1 MATEPKEMIEELLKL
16 MGFDDVKV
24 VEKDFD
30 AGMLLDIETDEA
42 GRLIG
47 RQGATLAD
55 MQYLLNRL
63 LFRADTEAP
72 KVTLDVGGYRTKA
85 REALVEKAREAA
97 EKVKT
102 LGDIVELEP
111 MNSFDRWVVHNTL
124 NDDEAVETSSV
135 EVDGTSK
142 KAILLR
148 PKRG

>member
-1 MATEPKEMIEELLKL
+1 MATEPKEMVAELLKL
-16 MGFDDVKV
+16 MGFDDAKV

-63 LFRADTEAP
+63 LFRQDQDAP
-72 KVTLDVGGYRTKA
+72 KVTLDVGGYRSKA
-85 REALVEKAREAA
+85 RETLVAKAKEAA
-97 EKVKT
+97 DRVRKQ
-102 LGDIVELEP
+102 GDIVELEP

-124 NDDEAVETSSV
+124 KDDEEIETSSV
-135 EVDGTSK
+135 EVDGTSM

>member
-1 MATEPKEMIEELLKL
+1 MIEELLKL

>member
-16 MGFDDVKV
+16 MGFDDAKV

>member
-16 MGFDDVKV
+16 MGFDDAKV

-72 KVTLDVGGYRTKA
+72 KVTLDVGGYRSKA